1 MLGLSAAMRVLYR
14 KRDNSV
20 KIFLD
25 EVEIGLRIAISSD
38 DIPRGPK
45 YPPQMLAKEAAIAG
59 QKAARRTG
67 LSFAPQPVWDGLN
80 TSITAFVNR

>member
-25 EVEIGLRIAISSD
+25 KVEIGLRIAISSD

-45 YPPQMLAKEAAIAG
+45 YPPQMLNKEAAIAS
-59 QKAARRTG
+59 QKAAHRTG

>member
-20 KIFLD
+20 KIFPD
-25 EVEIGLRIAISSD
+25 EVEIGIRITISSD
-38 DIPRGPK
+38 DIPGGPK
-45 YPPQMLAKEAAIAG
+45 CVPQMLAREAAIAG
-59 QKAARRTG
+59 QKAARRAG

-80 TSITAFVNR
+80 TSITAFVTR

>member
-38 DIPRGPK
+38 DVPSGPK
-45 YPPQMLAKEAAIAG
+45 CPPQMLAKEAAIAG